1 MHPAPSARTVGQ
13 ASPIATRSL
22 FSRGAL
28 AAGRAARARVA
39 PREAFGRFFGKKS
52 ADSASSA
59 ESSPDAAAVANAM
72 DPSDGPSV
80 LALAQ
85 RADHSWTRHL
95 TPDPETERRA
105 PNRSSREVKSGHF
118 VRVKPTPLRNPRVAL
133 YSAAMVGNLGIAED
147 DVVGSSR
154 FAKFFSGDADAV
166 PGMDTW
172 ATPYALSIMGKRQF
186 QNCPFGN
193 GNGYGDGRAVSVGE
207 VLGTRK
213 GDDDTLK
220 GTQRWEMQL
229 KGGGPTP
236 FCRGADGRAVLRSSI
251 REFLASEAMFH
262 LGVDTTRAL
271 SLVVSDPPGDVVRR
285 PWYDPNVTQKPAPNI
300 SMDDP
305 RLARFPDD
313 IKRQIIAQAKNA
325 KRDPD
330 VMIVETCAITTR
342 VAPSFVRI
350 GHVDLFARR
359 ALARGPDSDAH
370 AQLAQMVRHAVFRE
384 FPELLD
390 EYADG
395 SEVSSETVPGSEP
408 PKDAHAET
416 VCPPLLASAFL
427 RASGDKIA
435 RMTAGWLRVGFC
447 QGNFNAD
454 NCLVAGRT
462 MDYGPFGF
470 MDQYDPYFAK
480 WTGSGEHF
488 AFANQPSAG
497 AANFAVLAS
506 SVSPLLAGGEEEAMA
521 IVAEI
526 EEVFEAEARKTWRRK
541 MGFCDDIDEA
551 TASLADGLWEERLE
565 PLLRAVETDFVVAF
579 RRLADVVALGMD
591 VDVSDDRLFQ
601 MIEPAFYDADA
612 VEITDKNSP
621 LRRDWIAFLK
631 EWRVAVTRA
640 NAGEISISRVVE
652 KMNLTNPK
660 FVLREWMLVEAYEA
674 AKLSGDFTVCEALQL
689 ITSRPYE
696 EGTEAESA
704 KYFRPAPAAFRD
716 AGTLFMS

>member
-1 MHPAPSARTVGQ
+1 M
-13 ASPIATRSL
+13 

-59 ESSPDAAAVANAM
+59 ESTPDAAAVATAM
-72 DPSDGPSV
+72 DQTDGPSV

-118 VRVKPTPLRNPRVAL
+118 VRVKPTPLRNPRVVM
-133 YSAAMVGNLGIAED
+133 YSKEMVTNLGIAED

-207 VLGTRK
+207 VIGTRK
-213 GDDDTLK
+213 GDDSTLK
-220 GTQRWEMQL
+220 ESPQRWEMQL

-271 SLVVSDPPGDVVRR
+271 SLVVSEAPGDVVRR
-285 PWYDPNVTQKPAPNI
+285 PWYDPKVTTKPAPKI

-305 RLARFPDD
+305 RLSRFPDD

-370 AQLAQMVRHAVFRE
+370 LQLAQMVRHAVFRE
-384 FPELLD
+384 FPTLLD
-390 EYADG
+390 EYAE
-395 SEVSSETVPGSEP
+395 SEVGKSETVPGSEP

-427 RASGDKIA
+427 RASGAAIA
-435 RMTAGWLRVGFC
+435 KMTAGWLRVGFC

-470 MDQYDPYFAK
+470 MDAYDPFFAK

-521 IVAEI
+521 IVAEV

-541 MGFCDDIDEA
+541 MGFFDDIDEA
-551 TASLADGLWEERLE
+551 TAAFADGLWEERLE

-579 RRLADVVALGMD
+579 RRLADVVALAD

-601 MIEPAFYDADA
+601 MIEPAFYDAEN

-631 EWRVAVTRA
+631 EWRVAVRNA
-640 NAGEISISRVVE
+640 NKGDEISRVAA
-652 KMNLTNPK
+652 KMNKTNPK
-660 FVLREWMLVEAYEA
+660 FVLREWMLVEAYET

-696 EGTEAESA
+696 EGTDEESA

-716 AGTLFMS
+716 AGTAFMS

>member
-1 MHPAPSARTVGQ
+1 
-13 ASPIATRSL
+13 
-22 FSRGAL
+22 
-28 AAGRAARARVA
+28 
-39 PREAFGRFFGKKS
+39 
-52 ADSASSA
+52 
-59 ESSPDAAAVANAM
+59 M

-80 LALAQ
+80 LAVAQ

-95 TPDPETERRA
+95 TPDPENERRA

-147 DVVGSSR
+147 DVVGSTR

-213 GDDDTLK
+213 GDDGELK
-220 GTQRWEMQL
+220 ATQRWEMQL

-236 FCRGADGRAVLRSSI
+236 FCRGADGRAVLRSSV
-251 REFLASEAMFH
+251 REFLACEAMFH

-285 PWYDPNVTQKPAPNI
+285 PWYDPAVQTKPAPKI

-305 RLARFPDD
+305 RLSRFPDD

-342 VAPSFVRI
+342 VAPSFCRI

-359 ALARGPDSDAH
+359 AAARGPDSDAH
-370 AQLAQMVRHAVFRE
+370 LQLAQMVRHAVFRE

-390 EYADG
+390 EYAE
-395 SEVSSETVPGSEP
+395 SEVSPETVPGSEP

-427 RASGDKIA
+427 RASGAAIA
-435 RMTAGWLRVGFC
+435 KMTAGWLRVGFC

-470 MDQYDPYFAK
+470 MDAYDPYFAK

-521 IVAEI
+521 IVAEVEDI
-526 EEVFEAEARKTWRRK
+526 FEEEARRTWRRK
-541 MGFCDDIDEA
+541 MGFFDDIDEA

-579 RRLADVVALGMD
+579 RRLADVVALPD
-591 VDVSDDRLFQ
+591 VDVSDDRLFRDDRTG
-601 MIEPAFYDADA
+601 F
-612 VEITDKNSP
+612 
-621 LRRDWIAFLK
+621 LRRGECRDHGQKRPFTTRLD
-631 EWRVAVTRA
+631 RVFERVESR
-640 NAGEISISRVVE
+640 GE
-652 KMNLTNPK
+652 K
-660 FVLREWMLVEAYEA
+660 RER
-674 AKLSGDFTVCEALQL
+674 G
-689 ITSRPYE
+689 
-696 EGTEAESA
+696 
-704 KYFRPAPAAFRD
+704 
-716 AGTLFMS
+716 

>member
-13 ASPIATRSL
+13 TSPIATRLL

-52 ADSASSA
+52 AEDAVSAVDGAGPSSA
-59 ESSPDAAAVANAM
+59 AAAAM
-72 DPSDGPSV
+72 DPADGPSV
-80 LALAQ
+80 LSLAD

-95 TPDPETERRA
+95 VPDPETERRA

-118 VRVKPTPLRNPRVAL
+118 VRVRPTPLRNPRVAL
-133 YSAAMVGNLGIAED
+133 YSKAMAANVGIEESE
-147 DVVGSSR
+147 VTGSSR
-154 FAKFFSGDADAV
+154 FARFFSGDADAV

-207 VLGTRK
+207 VLGSRA
-213 GDDDTLK
+213 GDGFVNPT
-220 GTQRWEMQL
+220 TQRWEMQL

-271 SLVVSDPPGDVVRR
+271 SLVVSQEPGDVVRR
-285 PWYDPNVTQKPAPNI
+285 PWYDPAAASKPAPKI
-300 SMDDP
+300 EMDDP
-305 RLARFPDD
+305 RLARFPDEV
-313 IKRQIIAQAKNA
+313 KRQIIAQARSA

-342 VAPSFVRI
+342 VAPSFTRI

-359 ALARGPDSDAH
+359 ASARGPDSDAH
-370 AQLAQMVRHAVFRE
+370 AQLAQMVRHAAFRE
-384 FPELLD
+384 FPDLLE
-390 EYADG
+390 EYA
-395 SEVSSETVPGSEP
+395 ESSSEP
-408 PKDAHAET
+408 PRDAHAET
-416 VCPPLLASAFL
+416 TCPPLLASAFL
-427 RASGDKIA
+427 RRSGAAIA
-435 RMTAGWLRVGFC
+435 AMTAGWLRVGFC

-470 MDQYDPYFAK
+470 MDAYDPLFAK

-497 AANFAVLAS
+497 LANFAVLAS
-506 SVSPLLAGGEEEAMA
+506 SVAPLLAGGEEEAMA
-521 IVAEI
+521 IVAEM
-526 EEVFEAEARKTWRRK
+526 EAVFESETEKTWRVK
-541 MGFCDDIDEA
+541 LGFEADCDA
-551 TASLADGLWEERLE
+551 RTAAVADALWREKLE
-565 PLLRAVETDFVVAF
+565 PLLRDAETDFVVAF
-579 RRLADVVALGMD
+579 RQLSSAVAADLGD
-591 VDVSDDRLFQ
+591 SRGDSNDSNDSNDSRLF
-601 MIEPAFYDADA
+601 EHVACAFYDEKAA
-612 VEITDKNSP
+612 RQNAN
-621 LRRDWIAFLK
+621 LRRDWIAFLT
-631 EWRVAVTRA
+631 EWRAAVLGDAGWSAARA
-640 NAGEISISRVVE
+640 AAIKK
-652 KMNLTNPK
+652 KMDAANPK
-660 FVLREWMLVEAYEA
+660 YVLREWMLVEAYEA
-674 AKLSGDFTVCEALQL
+674 AKLSGDFAPSEALQRL
-689 ITSRPYE
+689 TARPYE
-696 EGTEAESA
+696 EGTEEETAR
-704 KYFRPAPAAFRD
+704 YYRPAPSAFRK
-716 AGTLFMS
+716 AGTAFMS